1 MEPLRLHVPVATT
14 RGERRAGDLVVTE
27 TVWTTLIICVFFLL
41 LAVLTI
47 GAFLPY
53 LLWGSH
59 VLKENGKDGLAA
71 FTEYVRAWPNP
82 LKWIGDTARAIL
94 GRPRP
99 GADDEA
105 DSDDVDPTPDE
116 SPDEAA

>member
-1 MEPLRLHVPVATT
+1 
-14 RGERRAGDLVVTE
+14 VTE
-27 TVWTTLIICVFFLL
+27 TVWTTLIICVFLTL

-53 LLWGSH
+53 LWWGSQ
-59 VLKENGKDGLAA
+59 VLKEHGKDELAA
-71 FTEYVRAWPNP
+71 FTEYVRAWPHP

-99 GADDEA
+99 GADDE
-105 DSDDVDPTPDE
+105 DDAGYGDQTPDE